1 MLPVRPFRLALLAIV
16 VAVVFFPAAAVKA
29 APRMPIGFY
38 DDPSFRW
45 ASPSAIV
52 ANLKAA
58 EAAHASIIHLLAD
71 WSAIAP
77 TKPANPLNGDD
88 PAYHLADLDAVVRTA
103 PRYNLQVFI
112 TISNTPKWANGGQ
125 TVNHPP
131 THLSDF
137 TNFAHMLAARYNG
150 RHPGFGAVTR
160 WAIWN
165 EPNLQLFLTPQF
177 NAAGKIVSAAEYAKL
192 FAAGYTGIKEGNP
205 GALVAAGETSNRG
218 HNHPTEPAVSN
229 SVAPATFA
237 HLVAEAD
244 PHLKFDA
251 WSEHPYPFFGP
262 GQGPLQKT
270 SYPNVELSNLDT
282 FAASLKQWFH
292 RTVPIW
298 ITEWGEQTPPQ
309 NSLTNPDPISYAKQ
323 AADAKEAL
331 DIAAKT
337 PDVEMF
343 IWFILRDSSSK
354 TWFSGLETVSGAK
367 KPAYAAFASQAK
379 NIDGQ
384 TQLVNPNAKS
394 FTVKLDVPFIAY
406 HAKPGS
412 PVGVTYRIYVGKGV
426 AAEGQPRVELASDE
440 TVTFPVKFK
449 PAKGAIYPMKVIV
462 NDREGQAVT
471 RWVEL
476 VSES

>member
-1 MLPVRPFRLALLAIV
+1 MLSARPLRLALVVIV
-16 VAVVFFPAAAVKA
+16 VAVVLPAAAVKA

-45 ASPSAIV
+45 SSPSAIV

-58 EAAHASIIHLLAD
+58 AAAHASIVHLLAD
-71 WSAIAP
+71 WSQIAP
-77 TKPANPLNGDD
+77 TQPKNPLNGDD
-88 PAYHLADLDAVVRTA
+88 PAYHLSDLDAIVRTA
-103 PRYNLQVFI
+103 PRYGLQVFI

-131 THLSDF
+131 THLSDL

-177 NAAGKIVSAAEYAKL
+177 NSAGKIVSAAEYAKIYQ
-192 FAAGYTGIKEGNP
+192 AGYTGIIEGNP
-205 GALVAAGETSNRG
+205 GALVAIGETSNRG
-218 HNHPTEPAVSN
+218 HNHPTEPAISD

-237 HLVAEAD
+237 HLVAQAN
-244 PHLKFDA
+244 PHLKFAA
-251 WSEHPYPFFGP
+251 WSEHPYPFIGP
-262 GQGPLQKT
+262 NIGPEQKA
-270 SYPNVELSNLDT
+270 SYPNVELTNLGQ

-298 ITEWGEQTPPQ
+298 ITEWGEQTKPQ
-309 NSLTNPDPISYAKQ
+309 YPQGGVSYAKQ

-343 IWFILRDSSSK
+343 IWFILRDSTSQ
-354 TWFSGLETVSGAK
+354 TWFSGLETASGAK

-384 TQLVNPNAKS
+384 TQLVNPRASS
-394 FTVKLDVPFIAY
+394 FKVKLDVPFIAY

-412 PVGVTYRIYVGKGV
+412 PVGVTYLVLSGKNDKS
-426 AAEGQPRVELASDE
+426 AAAQGQPRVELAADE
-440 TVTFPVKFK
+440 TVTFTVKFK
-449 PAKGAIYPMKVIV
+449 PAKGALYPMKVVV

-476 VSES
+476 VAES